1 VEGCSRNFLTSLV
14 KEVFDSDRGLWL
26 STEQH
31 ELYPNPHSYATDV
44 HNLAWFR
51 FVGRILGKALY
62 EGILVDVAFAG
73 FFLAK
78 WLGKQ
83 SYLDD
88 LASLDSELY
97 QGLIFLKHYSGDLAD
112 LALNFTVTQ
121 DEFGIARSVEL
132 TPNGSNIPV
141 TKENRLRYIYLVSL
155 YKLSRQI
162 RKQSDAFFDG
172 LSEMIDPKWLRMFN
186 QQELQ
191 ILLGGVDS
199 PINVDDLRANTQYGG
214 LYADDEPTIQAFW
227 RVVESFTQDQ
237 KRALLRFVTSC
248 SRPPLL
254 GFKELVPKFAI
265 RDAGRDSK
273 RLPTASTCV
282 NLLKLPMYTDERVLK
297 AKLLQAIN
305 SGAGF
310 DLS

>member
-1 VEGCSRNFLTSLV
+1 MTSNRRAGIDGGGVFKEFLTSLA

-31 ELYPNPHSYATDV
+31 ELYPNPHSYATDGMTDALYV
-44 HNLAWFR
+44 IGFNTDLSPPAHSLAWFR

-78 WLGKQ
+78 VCWTAGMEILGDAYQNLQWLGKQ

-121 DEFGIARSVEL
+121 DEFGVARSVEL
-132 TPNGSNIPV
+132 IPNGSNIPV
-141 TKENRLRYIYLVSL
+141 TKENRLKYIYLVSL

-162 RKQSDAFFDG
+162 RKQSNVFFDG
-172 LSEMIDPKWLRMFN
+172 LSEMIDPKWLRYVSYPPPTHAPYC
-186 QQELQ
+186 LH
-191 ILLGGVDS
+191 L
-199 PINVDDLRANTQYGG
+199 G
-214 LYADDEPTIQAFW
+214 LYIT
-227 RVVESFTQDQ
+227 
-237 KRALLRFVTSC
+237 TSLC
-248 SRPPLL
+248 
-254 GFKELVPKFAI
+254 
-265 RDAGRDSK
+265 
-273 RLPTASTCV
+273 
-282 NLLKLPMYTDERVLK
+282 
-297 AKLLQAIN
+297 
-305 SGAGF
+305 
-310 DLS
+310 